1 MASDS
6 TIATVSRRPLP
17 VGYGVVPPICTPL
30 TPSREVDVGSLRRLC
45 AFLLEAEVDGIFVG
59 GSTGEASYLGDGT
72 RLQVLR
78 AVLDTVAGQVP
89 VLAGVIDTATERVVE
104 AAVAVEKAGAAGV
117 VATAPFYAPTHP
129 AEIDRH
135 YRAVA
140 AAVDVPVIAYDIPGF
155 VHTALPA
162 DVIATLATD
171 GVLAGLKDSSGDLT
185 AMRTVLANVPSDF
198 PVFTGS
204 ETVADL
210 GLALG
215 ARGVVPGL
223 GNVDPHGF
231 VRLCRA
237 GLAGDTA
244 TAAREQDRLRRLF
257 GLIRA
262 GEAAR
267 MGRYSSAIGAFKA
280 ALVLRGVI
288 EHGTTSLPMI
298 PLDEAEIAVVREHLD
313 EAGLL

>member
-1 MASDS
+1 M
-6 TIATVSRRPLP
+6 
-17 VGYGVVPPICTPL
+17 
-30 TPSREVDVGSLRRLC
+30 
-45 AFLLEAEVDGIFVG
+45 DGIFVG

-72 RLQVLR
+72 RQQVLR
-78 AVLDTVAGQVP
+78 AVIDTVAGQVP
-89 VLAGVIDTATERVVE
+89 VLAGVIDTATERVVDQAI
-104 AAVAVEKAGAAGV
+104 AAQKVGADAV

-129 AEIDRH
+129 AEMDHHFRSIAS
-135 YRAVA
+135 AVQL
-140 AAVDVPVIAYDIPGF
+140 PVIAYDIPGF
-155 VHTALPA
+155 VHNTLPA
-162 DVIATLATD
+162 SVVSVLAAD

-185 AMRTVLANVPSDF
+185 AMRTVLDMIPADF

-215 ARGVVPGL
+215 ARGIVPGL

-244 TAAREQDRLRRLF
+244 AAAQEQERLRRLF
-257 GLIRA
+257 GLIDA
-262 GEAAR
+262 GDKNR
-267 MGRYSSAIGAFKA
+267 MGQYSSAIGAFKA

-298 PLDEAEIAVVREHLD
+298 PLNDEEIAVVRSHLE
-313 EAGLL
+313 EAGLS

>member
-6 TIATVSRRPLP
+6 TITTAPPRSLP
-17 VGYGVVPPICTPL
+17 VRSGVVPPICTPL
-30 TPSREVDVGSLRRLC
+30 TPDRQVDLPSVRRLC
-45 AFLLEAEVDGIFVG
+45 GFLLEAGVDGIFVG

-72 RLQVLR
+72 RQQVLR
-78 AVLDTVAGQVP
+78 AVIDTVAGQVP
-89 VLAGVIDTATERVVE
+89 VLAGVIDTATERVVDQAI
-104 AAVAVEKAGAAGV
+104 AAQKVGADAV

-129 AEIDRH
+129 AEMDHHFRSIAS
-135 YRAVA
+135 AVQL
-140 AAVDVPVIAYDIPGF
+140 PVIAYDIPGF
-155 VHTALPA
+155 VHNTLPA
-162 DVIATLATD
+162 SVVSVLAAD

-185 AMRTVLANVPSDF
+185 AMRTVLDMIPADF

-215 ARGVVPGL
+215 ARGIVPGL

-244 TAAREQDRLRRLF
+244 AAAQEQERLRRLF
-257 GLIRA
+257 GLIDA
-262 GEAAR
+262 GDKNR
-267 MGRYSSAIGAFKA
+267 MGQYSSAIGAFKA

-298 PLDEAEIAVVREHLD
+298 PLNDEEIAVVRSHLE
-313 EAGLL
+313 EAGLS